1 MIISLCYCLP
11 QTFFKKDAGVCMKFL
26 WTMVLIVLGTTTYA
40 QAADVVT
47 GRNIFNKTCKVCHLL
62 TEKTKV
68 GPGLKGVYG
77 KASESGIGTL
87 TEEKLHSW
95 LKNPRGVKPKTRM
108 PTYKV
113 MADPVNRQ
121 AMIDFLQT
129 L

>member
-1 MIISLCYCLP
+1 
-11 QTFFKKDAGVCMKFL
+11 MKFL
-26 WTMVLIVLGTTTYA
+26 WTMVVILLGTTTYA
-40 QAADVVT
+40 QATDVET
-47 GRNIFNKTCKVCHLL
+47 GRKIFKKTCAVCHNL
-62 TEKTKV
+62 TDKKKV

-77 KASESGIGTL
+77 RSSVAEIGTL
-87 TEEKLHSW
+87 TEEKLHRW
-95 LKNPRGVKPKTRM
+95 LKNPRGVKPRTRM